1 MTLWNEVLN
10 QLKLELS
17 EASYKTW
24 LGDTSLRPFDEN
36 DDTLTIEV
44 PSEFTRNWIEMRYS
58 TLISEAIYQIT
69 NEQYKLKFIINPSL
83 QSNNDQQENINTKSK
98 TNSSLENKLNLVLS
112 EIKQM
117 DERISK
123 LEFEIQNLKS

>member
-1 MTLWNEVLN
+1 MNLWNEVLN

-69 NEQYKLKFIINPSL
+69 NKKYKLKFIINPAL
-83 QSNNDQQENINTKSK
+83 QSNNNQQDKVNIKSENSN
-98 TNSSLENKLNLVLS
+98 SLEYKLDLIIS
-112 EIKQM
+112 EMKQM
-117 DERISK
+117 DERISN
-123 LEFEIQNLKS
+123 LESKIQNIKS